1 MIHDSHVLNWLGLA
15 RFDPWLSYVLLIAMA
30 VATLY
35 LVEKPA
41 QRILRKRM
49 GA

>member
-1 MIHDSHVLNWLGLA
+1 MIHHSHVLDWLGLT
-15 RFDPWLSYVLLIAMA
+15 RFDPWLSYVVLIALA

-41 QRILRKRM
+41 QRQLRKWM

>member
-1 MIHDSHVLNWLGLA
+1 VA
-15 RFDPWLSYVLLIAMA
+15 RFDPWLSYAVLLA
-30 VATLY
+30 VALAALY

-41 QRILRKRM
+41 QRQLRKWI

>member
-1 MIHDSHVLNWLGLA
+1 VA
-15 RFDPWLSYVLLIAMA
+15 RFDPWISYAAVLA
-30 VATLY
+30 VAVAAML

-41 QRILRKRM
+41 QRQLRKWM

>member
-1 MIHDSHVLNWLGLA
+1 MGLT
-15 RFDPWLSYVLLIAMA
+15 RFDPWLSYALLIAMA

-41 QRILRKRM
+41 QRVLRKWM